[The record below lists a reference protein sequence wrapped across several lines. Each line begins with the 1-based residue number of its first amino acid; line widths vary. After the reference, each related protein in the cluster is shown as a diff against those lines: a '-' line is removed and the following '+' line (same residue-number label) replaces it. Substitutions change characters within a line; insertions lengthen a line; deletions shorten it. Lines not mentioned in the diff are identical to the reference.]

1 MIVAAAALLLAVAA
15 LAAWFV
21 AAGARPAARVQLRF
35 AGVLFA
41 APALAAAMAPAAA
54 AAVTLLVL
62 PIGLSVLALAATAG
76 FAKAVPSGV
85 AAVLLAL
92 VCLAGLAAAITGLAL
107 FSLALAAACII
118 AAMAVF
124 LRQFDAARAASV
136 QGMVSAL
143 CFLAGTSSFAV
154 DGAGAGL
161 LLFSAA
167 GLLGTTLALARSDV
181 VVEER
186 PLRDLRGLAAI
197 GRQRQ
202 A

>member
-1 MIVAAAALLLAVAA
+1 MIVVGAALLLLAAA
-15 LAAWFV
+15 LAVWFV

-35 AGVLFA
+35 AGALFA
-41 APALAAAMAPAAA
+41 APALAAAVAPTAA

-62 PIGLSVLALAATAG
+62 PLALSVLVLAAAAG
-76 FAKAVPSGV
+76 FARALPAAVAG
-85 AAVLLAL
+85 VLLAL

-107 FSLALAAACII
+107 FSLAPAAVAIA

-124 LRQFDAARAASV
+124 LRQFDAARGASV

-143 CFLAGTSSFAV
+143 CFLAGASSFAV
-154 DGAGAGL
+154 DGVGAGL
-161 LLFSAA
+161 LLFAAA
-167 GLLGTTLALARSDV
+167 GLLGMTLALARSDV

-186 PLRDLRGLAAI
+186 PARDLRGLAAI